1 MAHEDHL
8 KSIKKAVILYLFLVL
23 AMLWVPAAVY
33 LDVVVLK
40 HGMPEYGVTEI
51 SQEFSL
57 LVITLLFYWMAIR
70 LSHQRG
76 FLFLVAGLFLSM
88 LIRELDNIFDLIQHG
103 FWKYP
108 VTGVVLLSFI
118 LAGIFR
124 STVLPA
130 MAEAS
135 RSHSFAYILT
145 GLTVVLFFSRIFGT
159 GSLWTAVLDSGAG
172 VVAPALV
179 KNAVQEGL
187 ELLGYLIILYGSV
200 LFVRQHWQAD
210 KQD

>member
-1 MAHEDHL
+1 
-8 KSIKKAVILYLFLVL
+8 
-23 AMLWVPAAVY
+23 
-33 LDVVVLK
+33 
-40 HGMPEYGVTEI
+40 
-51 SQEFSL
+51 
-57 LVITLLFYWMAIR
+57 
-70 LSHQRG
+70 
-76 FLFLVAGLFLSM
+76 M
-88 LIRELDNIFDLIQHG
+88 LIRELDNIFDLIEHG

-108 VTGVVLLSFI
+108 VTGVVLISFI

-135 RSHSFAYILT
+135 RSHPFAYILT
-145 GLTVVLFFSRIFGT
+145 GLAVVLFFSRVFGT
-159 GSLWTAVLDSGAG
+159 GSLWAAVLDSGAG

-200 LFVRQHWQAD
+200 LFARQYWQAD